1 MNSQETYDYII
12 VGAGSAGC
20 TLANR
25 LSEDENVTVLVL
37 EAGGQDHDPLIHVP
51 LGWGKILFKRLHD
64 WGYFTEPEPELNNRR
79 VECARGKVIG
89 GSSSI
94 NAMAY
99 VRCHPAD
106 YDRWASLG
114 LKGWS
119 YAEVLPYFKR
129 SENWEGGESMI
140 RGGGGPL
147 TVTQN
152 IYPDPLK
159 DAWFEAG
166 EAAGYSV
173 TEDYNDTRNEGFC
186 VMQSTIRNGKRCSAA
201 VAYLRPA
208 QKRSNLT
215 VINKTLVTRL
225 KINKGKIQG
234 LEYSRAG
241 QKHTVNSDRE
251 VILSAGVI
259 NSPQLLMLSGIGNPN
274 HLKALDIECST
285 PLYGVGQNLQ
295 DHIGVGLEFERKT
308 DGPFVKH
315 LRYDRITLAMMRAY
329 FFGTGFATE
338 MPGPIMAFLKSD
350 PELNQPDIQLLT
362 RFVPPESQPWFPGL
376 RKKPRDAFMCRP
388 AVLHPE
394 SRGEVKLKSKDPRE
408 KVAIH
413 QNFLTSEND
422 WRTLRTGFEIVR
434 EVANK
439 TPLDK
444 YRGPEIQ
451 PGLNIKSR
459 EDIDNYI
466 RQTAWTVHHPLGTC
480 KMGLKSDKM
489 AVVDEE
495 LRVFGVDGLRVVDA
509 SVMPD
514 MPGGNINAP
523 VIMMA
528 EKASDLIKGEKPLQP
543 VRI

>member
-1 MNSQETYDYII
+1 
-12 VGAGSAGC
+12 
-20 TLANR
+20 
-25 LSEDENVTVLVL
+25 
-37 EAGGQDHDPLIHVP
+37 
-51 LGWGKILFKRLHD
+51 
-64 WGYFTEPEPELNNRR
+64 
-79 VECARGKVIG
+79 
-89 GSSSI
+89 
-94 NAMAY
+94 
-99 VRCHPAD
+99 
-106 YDRWASLG
+106 
-114 LKGWS
+114 
-119 YAEVLPYFKR
+119 
-129 SENWEGGESMI
+129 
-140 RGGGGPL
+140 
-147 TVTQN
+147 
-152 IYPDPLK
+152 
-159 DAWFEAG
+159 
-166 EAAGYSV
+166 
-173 TEDYNDTRNEGFC
+173 
-186 VMQSTIRNGKRCSAA
+186 
-201 VAYLRPA
+201 
-208 QKRSNLT
+208 
-215 VINKTLVTRL
+215 
-225 KINKGKIQG
+225 
-234 LEYSRAG
+234 
-241 QKHTVNSDRE
+241 
-251 VILSAGVI
+251 
-259 NSPQLLMLSGIGNPN
+259 
-274 HLKALDIECST
+274 
-285 PLYGVGQNLQ
+285 
-295 DHIGVGLEFERKT
+295 
-308 DGPFVKH
+308 
-315 LRYDRITLAMMRAY
+315 
-329 FFGTGFATE
+329 
-338 MPGPIMAFLKSD
+338 
-350 PELNQPDIQLLT
+350 
-362 RFVPPESQPWFPGL
+362 
-376 RKKPRDAFMCRP
+376 MCRP